1 MSILRSIGAVI
12 AGLVVTFL
20 LVFASEGIS
29 HKIFPPPPGMN
40 MSDMVQ
46 VKAFVATL
54 PLSALL
60 IVLTGWLIATFVGTW
75 VATKIARGP
84 IAGFILGA
92 LLLAVGIANAFI
104 IPQPLWFSITSF
116 VIYIGATVV
125 GVRAGMVR
133 PVVYDH

>member
-12 AGLVVTFL
+12 AGLIVAFL

-29 HKIFPPPPGMN
+29 HKVFPPPPGMN
-40 MSDMVQ
+40 DRDMVQ
-46 VKAFVATL
+46 IKAFVATL

-60 IVLTGWLIATFVGTW
+60 IVLTGWLIATFAAAW

-84 IAGFILGA
+84 IAGFIAGA

-104 IPQPLWFSITSF
+104 IPQPLWFSIASF
-116 VIYIGATVV
+116 VIYISATVA
-125 GVRAGMVR
+125 GVRIGMPR
-133 PVVYDH
+133 QRAYA

>member
-12 AGLVVTFL
+12 AGLVVAFL

-46 VKAFVATL
+46 VKSFVATL

-60 IVLTGWLIATFVGTW
+60 IVLAGWLIATFVAAW

-84 IAGFILGA
+84 IAGFIVGA
-92 LLLAVGIANAFI
+92 LLLSAGIANAFI
-104 IPQPLWFSITSF
+104 IPQPVWFSIASF
-116 VIYIGATVV
+116 AIYIGATVV

-133 PVVYDH
+133 KMAYEG